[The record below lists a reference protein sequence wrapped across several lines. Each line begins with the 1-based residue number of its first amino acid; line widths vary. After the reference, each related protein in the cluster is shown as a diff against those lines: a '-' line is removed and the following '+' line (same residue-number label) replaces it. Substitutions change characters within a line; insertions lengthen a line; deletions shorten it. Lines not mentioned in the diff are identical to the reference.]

1 MGGWGV
7 GRVRTVNVMKL
18 WVGLLA
24 LAGVWAME
32 VKTDAAPGV
41 NLAKYRTYAWR
52 SGTESPS
59 LLDARVHQAVDK
71 QLATKG
77 WQETKDQPD
86 VVIPYRMR
94 EKPRTTRMTSG
105 GGGRWGGGGMR
116 TTTANQDLVGTLVLE
131 MRDRKAKSVLWR
143 MIGSDSGSSAID
155 VESEK
160 NIGKMMEKAFSKF
173 PASRAGE

>member
-1 MGGWGV
+1 
-7 GRVRTVNVMKL
+7 MKL
-18 WVGLLA
+18 WIGLFA
-24 LAGVWAME
+24 LAGAWAMD

-105 GGGRWGGGGMR
+105 GGGRWGGGGIR
-116 TTTANQDLVGTLVLE
+116 TT
-131 MRDRKAKSVLWR
+131 KSVLWR
-143 MIGSDSGSSAID
+143 MIGTDSGSSAID

-173 PASRAGE
+173 PVSRAGE